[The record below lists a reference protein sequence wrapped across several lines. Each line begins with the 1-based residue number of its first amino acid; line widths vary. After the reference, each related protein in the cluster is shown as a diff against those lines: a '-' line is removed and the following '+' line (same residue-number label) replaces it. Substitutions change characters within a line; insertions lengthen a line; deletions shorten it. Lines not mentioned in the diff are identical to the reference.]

1 MFPVYSVTYV
11 PGPYPALR
19 SVGLLDVLH
28 KYACGGL
35 GRNAL
40 SSQPFRSLTR
50 VSSLRPGVRN
60 AGQLSSFPIPFL
72 GLR

>member
-19 SVGLLDVLH
+19 SVGLLDVPH
-28 KYACGGL
+28 EYACGGL

-40 SSQPFRSLTR
+40 SGRRFRRFGTTSY
-50 VSSLRPGVRN
+50 
-60 AGQLSSFPIPFL
+60 A
-72 GLR
+72 